1 MSTVFRNCLVKHGK
15 NDDDATHKR
24 NEKHARTSR
33 RRRRELLSQ
42 FGAEIVSEA
51 KPLQCFDETAAA
63 ERSASVL
70 VVESERGQTVVD
82 RISKLGHCVSL
93 LSAGA
98 AGHRVSHLVVIVVG
112 FERARIDERREEADD
127 VVRARIDQRRK
138 VGELEVRVD
147 VTGAVVV
154 VVLVVVVRLVVERA
168 EIGAHKI
175 RFATPQPPRQMQ
187 NEKGSITRF
196 QIELVS
202 SSLERRDDKRRTQAS
217 HSHRW

>member
-1 MSTVFRNCLVKHGK
+1 MAFRNCLVKHGK

-138 VGELEVRVD
+138 VGELEVGVD
-147 VTGAVVV
+147 VTCIVVV
-154 VVLVVVVRLVVERA
+154 VVVVVVRLVVELA
-168 EIGAHKI
+168 DVGAHKI
-175 RFATPQPPRQMQ
+175 GLATAQPPRQMQ
-187 NEKGSITRF
+187 KEKRSIARF

-202 SSLERRDDKRRTQAS
+202 SSLERRNDERRT
-217 HSHRW
+217 